1 MLLRLHRRNADE
13 TGLGG
18 VHSSPPPLSFRRI
31 WARQIHVDQLPLS
44 DRPVF
49 PWISG
54 SIPSDQAD
62 CAGKSRCSQT
72 LGGPEWAS
80 VCPSLILRGVADWS
94 PVEAV
99 DSNQVTAL
107 CCCYW
112 AERVCLLSLTD
123 CRAAGAFLCFTA
135 FSWWHL
141 WLIWDP
147 PQQSQLPLAENQTA
161 LLWMFSPWCHRWDY
175 KQDLTAWLHLKGEVF
190 ERRQTWLF
198 RWTLNVKRN
207 RFWAPSVSPLQ
218 VKMQVFLLICSTLQ
232 MAQFH
237 CSCPFWWTKGRFF
250 RSRCDHIYPIPF
262 PHYLFCVN
270 HAHFRCHVMYD
281 ITAVRWRQR
290 CRAEKLVEQPRCG
303 SQTRKRQVIVSHY
316 YTQICRHWGTWS
328 GNALLCVSALIV
340 LLNGNHLFGKQ
351 HNNPIIQCFVWP

>member
-1 MLLRLHRRNADE
+1 MKYRQEKNLGRAVCQSVSLSVCLCLIAGLRRKELFPVRGGGCFNLSPVRNVKLLRQKWRWLTSGVMLLRLHRRNADE

-218 VKMQVFLLICSTLQ
+218 VKMQVLLLICSTLQ

-262 PHYLFCVN
+262 PHYLFSVN
-270 HAHFRCHVMYD
+270 HAHFRCL
-281 ITAVRWRQR
+281 IN
-290 CRAEKLVEQPRCG
+290 
-303 SQTRKRQVIVSHY
+303 QTSNIVWH
-316 YTQICRHWGTWS
+316 HS
-328 GNALLCVSALIV
+328 GALRT
-340 LLNGNHLFGKQ
+340 KM
-351 HNNPIIQCFVWP
+351 